1 MSFATKN
8 NQRLNQ
14 IINQNNPNHPTDE
27 YSINPSEY
35 PPLPENMPMI
45 YQLSN

>member
-14 IINQNNPNHPTDE
+14 IINQNNE
-27 YSINPSEY
+27 MRSI
-35 PPLPENMPMI
+35 I
-45 YQLSN
+45 YESANNIEFLL